1 MGWTH
6 RQGNNKIFVAVH
18 DVRSFWFLPEM
29 FDVDVAY
36 LSSPI
41 IYRRKVNLESD
52 PLTLINKTG
61 APFPRSSPSSIKTT
75 YERVRAGMKIK
86 SWTFVLK
93 VSCSTAFVCR
103 TLCLLATHFAMHWA
117 IFTGHCQMSGVYFL
131 PWTYNLRSLRRL
143 KSQWWIKLRT
153 IFLRGIEI
161 VLVWKVQSWW
171 GSSAR
176 VTLRFS
182 HTCVMVNAVINI
194 LHGALLFKNINY

>member
-61 APFPRSSPSSIKTT
+61 APFPRSSPSSIKT
-75 YERVRAGMKIK
+75 I
-86 SWTFVLK
+86 WTSESGHENQILIICTKFVLK

-103 TLCLLATHFAMHWA
+103 TLCLLPTHFAMHWA

-143 KSQWWIKLRT
+143 KSLRFAMMNKASNHISPWNWNCACLEGT
-153 IFLRGIEI
+153 VMMGKFRTCHIEI
-161 VLVWKVQSWW
+161 F
-171 GSSAR
+171 
-176 VTLRFS
+176 THLRDRW
-182 HTCVMVNAVINI
+182 MQ
-194 LHGALLFKNINY
+194 L